1 MTVVLF
7 ESEAQQ
13 QLFETNVSTSARQF
27 VSCRGQA
34 TCPCVRFRHPPSEQT
49 RCRAARLGLSSSRGS
64 NATRMKNGTL
74 ARTPA
79 RLWDPTRIQRAMR
92 ASNDP
97 SSHAFT
103 RRARASCRS
112 RLRPP
117 PSPGMTIAPA
127 PTPPDRLRLRSDPAQ
142 AARCRRTRGRAAG
155 RRRGRPRPLV

>member
-1 MTVVLF
+1 MTVLLIRSTTTVIRN
-7 ESEAQQ
+7 QCV
-13 QLFETNVSTSARQF
+13 NVSTPICL
-27 VSCRGQA
+27 VSRTGDM
-34 TCPCVRFRHPPSEQT
+34 PMREVPPSAF
-49 RCRAARLGLSSSRGS
+49 RADGSCRAARLGLSSSRGS

-79 RLWDPTRIQRAMR
+79 RLWDPTCDARLDHA
-92 ASNDP
+92 